1 MSLFGR
7 WIVLVAC
14 LIGTAPVIAADG
26 EIDVDLEIVLAV
38 DGSGSISARE
48 FRLQLEGY
56 ANALRDEAVQSA
68 AVSGPLGKI
77 AVAMMVWS
85 DAAFKKFETDWFI
98 IDSRAAAG
106 RYADIVEVFHVH
118 SGRNYGVGGGG
129 TGIGSGIE
137 YALRMLDENGIEA
150 TRRTVDVSGD
160 GVETAPWFRKAMVLP
175 EARALAASKDVTI
188 NGLAILT
195 DFRALDRYYE
205 DEMITGPGAF
215 VIEAKDF
222 DAFAEAIQRKLFL
235 EFMSPIAEGKT
246 PMHNPVEASLHA
258 FEKAPITINAER
270 NPARKAKS
278 R

>member
-1 MSLFGR
+1 MRALLLALSL
-7 WIVLVAC
+7 AA
-14 LIGTAPVIAADG
+14 APASAA
-26 EIDVDLEIVLAV
+26 DVDLEIVLAV
-38 DGSGSISARE
+38 DGSGSISTSE
-48 FRLQLEGY
+48 FKLQLEGY

-77 AVAMMVWS
+77 AIAMMVWS

-98 IDSRAAAG
+98 IDSREAAG
-106 RYADIVEVFHVH
+106 RYADIVEIFHVH

-137 YALRMLDENGIEA
+137 YALQMIDENGIEA
-150 TRRTVDVSGD
+150 RRRTIDVSGD
-160 GVETAPWFRKAMVLP
+160 GIETDPWFREAMVLP
-175 EARALAASKDVTI
+175 EARALAAAKDVTV

-195 DFRALDRYYE
+195 DFKALDRYYE

-235 EFMSPIAEGKT
+235 EFISPVAGKIGAKQY
-246 PMHNPVEASLHA
+246 VSL
-258 FEKAPITINAER
+258 EPE
-270 NPARKAKS
+270 
-278 R
+278 